1 MKACPT
7 GLCCRREFT
16 LVASMRIRLGNS
28 VCLLSLAF
36 STLASSPLS
45 AQEPPADLVRRV
57 AEREAKNSEERS
69 HYAYRQEVVLED
81 FPSRAPSGRYRET
94 REVIFSPEGERTERA
109 LGEPQ
114 SKLARL
120 ILTHEDFEDIRNIQP
135 MLLTPELL
143 PRYEVRFR
151 GEETMDG
158 HDCWVLQV
166 RPRQLLQGT
175 RMFEGMLW
183 AEKGGLNIVRSEG
196 QAVPPVYSHADGKD
210 SENLFPR
217 FVTTRAQFD
226 GFWFP
231 TLTFADDTL
240 PFRAGPLRVKMTIR
254 YGDYRRFA
262 ASSTITFE
270 EK

>member
-1 MKACPT
+1 MQ
-7 GLCCRREFT
+7 CCLINSVGFLT
-16 LVASMRIRLGNS
+16 LV
-28 VCLLSLAF
+28 F

-69 HYAYRQEVVLED
+69 HYAYRQEVLLED
-81 FPSRAPSGRYRET
+81 FPGRGPNGRYRET
-94 REVIFSPEGERTERA
+94 REIIFSPEGERTERQ
-109 LGEPQ
+109 LGQPQ
-114 SKLARL
+114 SNLARL
-120 ILTHEDFEDIRNIQP
+120 ILTPEDFEDIRNIQP
-135 MLLTPELL
+135 LLLTPDLL

-158 HDCWVLQV
+158 HDCWALQV
-166 RPRQLLQGT
+166 RPRQLFQGM
-175 RMFEGMLW
+175 RMFDGMLW
-183 AEKGGLNIVRSEG
+183 VEKSGLNIVRSEG

-231 TLTFADDTL
+231 VLTFADDTL
-240 PFRAGPLRVKMTIR
+240 PFRTGPLRLKMTIR
-254 YGDYRRFA
+254 YKDYKRFGA
-262 ASSTITFE
+262 ESKITFE